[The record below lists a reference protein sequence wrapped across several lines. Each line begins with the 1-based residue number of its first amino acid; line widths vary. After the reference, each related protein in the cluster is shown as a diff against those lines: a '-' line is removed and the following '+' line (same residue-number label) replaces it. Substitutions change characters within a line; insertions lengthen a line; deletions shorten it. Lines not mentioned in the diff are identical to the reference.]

1 MSAQAPTEKGRYEG
15 DFAASDQAKAA
26 GSKALA
32 AGNLD
37 EAEVL
42 YTQALDAWPGNA
54 AARNNRALVRLKRD
68 DFEGCA
74 SDTSEVLKSD
84 PKNLKALYRRGV
96 ARRALGDFGGSLDDL
111 DALLALAPGDRAAT
125 TERDATRR
133 KMDERDGLS
142 RKRTKGVVKL
152 DAPVPSKASL
162 VKPPSPSK
170 KVVAVDAPPPPPST
184 KPPPAP
190 KQNTEEKIQKAV
202 AAARSRNAKKVPT
215 KAPKT
220 ASELERTWRE
230 LKNDPELWKE
240 YLGIFKKKT
249 LEKLDISLCPEVLV
263 DVIGSA
269 SAMGGKAASVLAG
282 ASKAPG
288 WAVTKALLSKEDLA
302 CVAAVADAADA
313 EAGEKLRAG
322 YGL

>member
-1 MSAQAPTEKGRYEG
+1 MLPPT
-15 DFAASDQAKAA
+15 
-26 GSKALA
+26 
-32 AGNLD
+32 
-37 EAEVL
+37 
-42 YTQALDAWPGNA
+42 
-54 AARNNRALVRLKRD
+54 
-68 DFEGCA
+68 
-74 SDTSEVLKSD
+74 
-84 PKNLKALYRRGV
+84 
-96 ARRALGDFGGSLDDL
+96 
-111 DALLALAPGDRAAT
+111 
-125 TERDATRR
+125 
-133 KMDERDGLS
+133 
-142 RKRTKGVVKL
+142 
-152 DAPVPSKASL
+152 
-162 VKPPSPSK
+162 
-170 KVVAVDAPPPPPST
+170 PPST

-202 AAARSRNAKKVPT
+202 AAARSRNAKKVPS

-230 LKNDPELWKE
+230 LKSDSELWSE

-302 CVAAVADAADA
+302 RVAAVADAADA